1 MKLIQK
7 QLTSRSSLTWATSR
21 RKRPRETSSAI
32 SKNPVKA
39 AKPTVIST
47 LSIPAGTAARS
58 NSWSHR
64 RRERDHYG
72 HQGPEPFGNPGS
84 GCRSTEPEWQAQ
96 FKGKSLKNDLV
107 VTKQDPT
114 KDNDIRAITA
124 ATITSRAVVTGVNAA
139 RDHYMKN
146 FANGKADRHA
156 VRFDKRYH

>member
-32 SKNPVKA
+32 SKKSSKGGKA
-39 AKPTVIST
+39 NGYIYTVDPSGYGGKIKLMVGIDAEKGTITGIKVLSQFRKPRVWVPAAPNRNGR
-47 LSIPAGTAARS
+47 LS
-58 NSWSHR
+58 
-64 RRERDHYG
+64 Y
-72 HQGPEPFGNPGS
+72 
-84 GCRSTEPEWQAQ
+84 
-96 FKGKSLKNDLV
+96 KGKSLENDLV

-146 FANGKADRHA
+146 FANGKG
-156 VRFDKRYH
+156 